1 MELEDNFVEVVSGH
15 IAGDPMR
22 EDVVWTYL
30 SPTEIAGELANLG
43 TPICPDTVRILLGDF
58 GFSKR
63 QAEKTITMGNVPF
76 RNEQFEKIA
85 ELMAEYRDSGNPII
99 SMDTKKKEHLGN
111 LFRRGRAW
119 ANGPNSAPDHDFLR
133 YAKGILIPHGLY
145 DVQRNVG
152 HVTLGFSHDTSQFA
166 CDSFLLWWRRY
177 GGRAY
182 PDATSILLLC
192 DGGGSNGSRHY
203 IFKEDLQKL
212 VNKIG
217 LPIRVAHYPPYCSKY
232 NPIEHRLF
240 PHVTRAWSGVLFRSL
255 DIVMQCLGRTWTSTG
270 LKVTVG
276 VLKKYYEIGRK
287 ASDCF
292 LTSFPIIMDEF
303 LPNWNYTAVPTSY

>member
-15 IAGDPMR
+15 VAGDPMR

-240 PHVTRAWSGVLFRSL
+240 PN
-255 DIVMQCLGRTWTSTG
+255 IVSNHHG
-270 LKVTVG
+270 
-276 VLKKYYEIGRK
+276 
-287 ASDCF
+287 
-292 LTSFPIIMDEF
+292 
-303 LPNWNYTAVPTSY
+303 